1 MKKRVFVFL
10 AVVALLLPACSKSP
24 EYNRFYA
31 KSEKAVSAMEDAIE
45 TLDYCIDGEI
55 AEQECVDQLEIIAK
69 RIDGSDDLAE
79 KSASLSISTN
89 ATRISTAILKVR
101 IGTGTIVDLKNSIQD
116 ARDDIYDAL
125 YE

>member
-1 MKKRVFVFL
+1 MKKRVFVFF
-10 AVVALLLPACSKSP
+10 VVLALLLPACSKNP

-31 KSEKAVSAMEDAIE
+31 KSEKAVAAMEDAIK

-55 AEQECVDQLEIIAK
+55 TEQECVDQLEIIAN
-69 RIDGSDDLAE
+69 RLDGSDDLAE
-79 KSASLSISTN
+79 KSASLSISIN
-89 ATRISTAILKVR
+89 ATGISTAILKVR
-101 IGTGTIVDLKNSIQD
+101 IGTGTIVDLKSSIQD

>member
-55 AEQECVDQLEIIAK
+55 TEQECVDQLEIIAK

>member
-10 AVVALLLPACSKSP
+10 AVVALLLTACSKKP

-31 KSEKAVSAMEDAIE
+31 KSEKAVSAMEDAIK

-55 AEQECVDQLEIIAK
+55 TEQECVDQLEIIAK

-79 KSASLSISTN
+79 SSASLSISIN
-89 ATRISTAILKVR
+89 AHSIDVTILKVR
-101 IGTGTIVDLKNSIQD
+101 IGTGTIVDLKNSVQD
-116 ARDDIYDAL
+116 ARDDLYDAL
-125 YE
+125 YK

>member
-10 AVVALLLPACSKSP
+10 AVIALLLTACSKKP

-31 KSEKAVSAMEDAIE
+31 KSEKAVAAMEDAIK

-55 AEQECVDQLEIIAK
+55 TEQECVDQLEIIAN
-69 RIDGSDDLAE
+69 RLDGSDDLAE
-79 KSASLSISTN
+79 KSASLSISIN
-89 ATRISTAILKVR
+89 ATGISTAILKVR
-101 IGTGTIVDLKNSIQD
+101 IGTGTIVDLKSSIQD

>member
-31 KSEKAVSAMEDAIE
+31 KSEKAVSAMEDAIK

-55 AEQECVDQLEIIAK
+55 TEQECVDQLEIIAK

-79 KSASLSISTN
+79 SSASLSISIN
-89 ATRISTAILKVR
+89 AHSIDATILKVR
-101 IGTGTIVDLKNSIQD
+101 IGTGTIVDLKNSVQD
-116 ARDDIYDAL
+116 ARDDLYDAL
-125 YE
+125 YK